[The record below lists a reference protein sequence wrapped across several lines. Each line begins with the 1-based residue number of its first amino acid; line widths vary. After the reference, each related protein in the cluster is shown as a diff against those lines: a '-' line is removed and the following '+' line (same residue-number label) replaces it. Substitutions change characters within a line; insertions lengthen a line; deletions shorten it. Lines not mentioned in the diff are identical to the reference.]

1 MLVSLGRE
9 ELEQI
14 LAEQGEIAVN
24 CEFCNQLYRFEP
36 AQVAALFEPRENPPA
51 H

>member
-1 MLVSLGRE
+1 MLINLGRA

-14 LAEQGEIAVN
+14 LADQGEIAVN

-36 AQVAALFEPRENPPA
+36 ADIAALFEQPGSAPK